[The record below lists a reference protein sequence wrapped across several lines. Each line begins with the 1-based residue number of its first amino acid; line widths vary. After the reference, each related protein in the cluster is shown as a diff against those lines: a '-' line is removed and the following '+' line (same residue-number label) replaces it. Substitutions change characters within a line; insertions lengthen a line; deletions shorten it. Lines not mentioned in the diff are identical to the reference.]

1 MINGDITKAMVE
13 NSASIKYMKGLEFQ
27 DLGVTP
33 AAMEEAVNHLRELIM
48 GETLLE
54 CPKDDA
60 FLLKF
65 LRGRKFDVQRAFKNV
80 KKYFEVRRDNPEM
93 FGALGL
99 HGVPFDVACRV
110 HRLVAVSRKTDP
122 EGRGVIMCKTGG
134 WRPDMCS
141 LNDFFRIAILYAE
154 HLIFRE
160 EFQMKGIVAV
170 LDLNHLSPYHLVHY
184 TPSVIRTFISLVQDV
199 LPLRIKGVYIINNPA
214 LFDILFA
221 IGKPLMNYKL
231 IKRIRFFGYN
241 LEELH
246 KLVPEDVI
254 PEEHGGTLE
263 SYDYDLVKEE
273 LIAEDSYFQKIN
285 SYGYRTAT
293 EEATHL

>member
-1 MINGDITKAMVE
+1 MPQT
-13 NSASIKYMKGLEFQ
+13 
-27 DLGVTP
+27 
-33 AAMEEAVNHLRELIM
+33 

-54 CPKDDA
+54 CPTDDA

-93 FGALGL
+93 FEALGL

-122 EGRGVIMCKTGG
+122 EGRGVIMYKIGS
-134 WRPDMCS
+134 WRPDICS
-141 LNDFFRIAILYAE
+141 LNDIFRIALLYSE
-154 HLIFRE
+154 HLLLRE
-160 EFQMKGIVAV
+160 EFQTKGIVAV
-170 LDLNHLSPYHLVHY
+170 LDLEHLSPYHLVHY
-184 TPSVIRTFISLVQDV
+184 TPSVIRTFITLAQT
-199 LPLRIKGVYIINNPA
+199 R
-214 LFDILFA
+214 LF
-221 IGKPLMNYKL
+221 GCNW
-231 IKRIRFFGYN
+231 
-241 LEELH
+241 EELH
-246 KLVPEDVI
+246 KLVPADVI

-293 EEATHL
+293 EESTHL

>member
-1 MINGDITKAMVE
+1 MLQT
-13 NSASIKYMKGLEFQ
+13 
-27 DLGVTP
+27 
-33 AAMEEAVNHLRELIM
+33 

-65 LRGRKFDVQRAFKNV
+65 LRGRKFDVHRAFKNV

-154 HLIFRE
+154 HLILRE

-170 LDLNHLSPYHLVHY
+170 LDLNHLSPYHLIHY
-184 TPSVIRTFISLVQDV
+184 TPSVIRTFISLVQV
-199 LPLRIKGVYIINNPA
+199 SAKSQIWSK
-214 LFDILFA
+214 
-221 IGKPLMNYKL
+221 
-231 IKRIRFFGYN
+231 IRFFGYN

-293 EEATHL
+293 EESTHL